1 MLPKAP
7 GKKPV
12 EKATQEDETQ
22 ATDIAMFDVDAET
35 QAVDSQLDSQME
47 EIQLADVGETV

>member
-7 GKKPV
+7 AKKPV

-22 ATDIAMFDVDAET
+22 ATDIAMFDVDGET
-35 QAVDSQLDSQME
+35 QAVDSQMDSQME
-47 EIQLADVGETV
+47 ETQLVDAEETA